1 MALVSDSVRRD
12 ICRWTQGLLAAGV
25 GACLPTSPHYFL
37 LDSRKVVQTALAN
50 ACDGIRAQVFLTS
63 ATIVAVSVA
72 DCGCSLAAAT

>member
-1 MALVSDSVRRD
+1 
-12 ICRWTQGLLAAGV
+12 
-25 GACLPTSPHYFL
+25 
-37 LDSRKVVQTALAN
+37 VVQTALAN